1 MILEITKIEGGLRWD
16 SQDRLFTY
24 KMLPNGYDIQG
35 IDLCNIELDNQIFVL
50 CSNDSTIDGV
60 QFNNINDELNYI
72 YQ

>member
-1 MILEITKIEGGLRWD
+1 MILEINKISGGLRWED
-16 SQDRLFTY
+16 KDRYFTY
-24 KMLPNGYDIQG
+24 EILPNGYDIQG

>member
-1 MILEITKIEGGLRWD
+1 MILEINKISGGLRWED
-16 SQDRLFTY
+16 QDRYFTY
-24 KMLPNGYDIQG
+24 EILPNGYDIQG